1 LKKRLIPNN
10 FESNFSTANDD
21 EMIKSLDSDIKQ
33 NPIQNLERTSSNIFK
48 GIPDTKS
55 VISKLTEGHGNLLAK
70 ISSVRETIH
79 RALTSHNCQM
89 QMVEKEMTS
98 KLENLE
104 SEKKTL
110 HWKIK
115 VFEEENKS
123 LQDLN
128 SRLQQEV
135 SSLKHA
141 KSTLNLQLKDLE
153 KEMED
158 FQESL
163 RNLREENRRLLKE
176 AKWKSVGRQGG
187 YQESLIVHEWEKK
200 LQKLEGDYELLRH
213 AKKVFIFDF
222 YFYYYY
228 NQNKTN

>member
-1 LKKRLIPNN
+1 LEKRLISNN
-10 FESNFSTANDD
+10 FESNFSTENDD
-21 EMIKSLDSDIKQ
+21 EMNKSLDSDIKQ
-33 NPIQNLERTSSNIFK
+33 NSIQNLERESSKIFK
-48 GIPDTKS
+48 GTPDTKS
-55 VISKLTEGHGNLLAK
+55 VISKLTEGNENLLAE
-70 ISSVRETIH
+70 ISNVKKAIH
-79 RALTSHNCQM
+79 RALKCHKCQM
-89 QMVEKEMTS
+89 YMAEKEMTS
-98 KLENLE
+98 KLENVE
-104 SEKKTL
+104 SEKEAL

-123 LQDLN
+123 LQEDN

-141 KSTLNLQLKDLE
+141 KSTLNFQLKNLE

-176 AKWKSVGRQGG
+176 AKWKSVGKQGG

-213 AKKVFIFDF
+213 SKIVIIFYVNFTTIIIFI
-222 YFYYYY
+222 YF
-228 NQNKTN
+228 